1 MTEHIVDRILRR
13 ELRLERVL
21 KYVKKNIKELNN
33 KKVEL
38 IDYERVRGLYN
49 TKAILIEKMLSYL
62 DKYSTTNNV
71 KDKLLVAIIGN
82 MIEEIDKLDSGIMSK
97 ILKLVDVEYGIDSS
111 DSEPYGSSYDGG
123 YDSH

>member
-1 MTEHIVDRILRR
+1 MTEHMVDSILRR

-49 TKAILIEKMLSYL
+49 TKSILIEKMLSYL

-82 MIEEIDKLDSGIMSK
+82 VIEEIDKLDSGIMTN
-97 ILKLVDVEYGIDSS
+97 ILKLIDVEYGIDSS
-111 DSEPYGSSYDGG
+111 DSELYGSSYDGG